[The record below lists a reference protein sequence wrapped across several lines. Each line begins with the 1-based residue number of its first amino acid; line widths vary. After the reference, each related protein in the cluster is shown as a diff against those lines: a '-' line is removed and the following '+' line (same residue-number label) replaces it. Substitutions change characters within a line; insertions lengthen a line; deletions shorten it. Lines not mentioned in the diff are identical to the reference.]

1 MVDVSHICTYS
12 SSCIGC
18 EIQNCI
24 HISQHK
30 IDMYQQDLKVCYKM
44 KFNINQFINYLRL
57 LPVNDLQNRENYKVL
72 ANHNLPRLWVVV
84 G

>member
-1 MVDVSHICTYS
+1 
-12 SSCIGC
+12 
-18 EIQNCI
+18 
-24 HISQHK
+24 
-30 IDMYQQDLKVCYKM
+30 MYQQDLKVCYKM